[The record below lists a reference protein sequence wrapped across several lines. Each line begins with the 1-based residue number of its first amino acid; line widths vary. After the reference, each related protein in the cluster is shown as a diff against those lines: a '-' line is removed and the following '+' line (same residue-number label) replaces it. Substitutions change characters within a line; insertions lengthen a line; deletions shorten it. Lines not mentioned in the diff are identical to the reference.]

1 MLDRIGRAVHRSRN
15 LSIQQLLRL
24 QYPVG
29 NPFWLANAC
38 MNRVSRAIAARARMC
53 LLAELHRH
61 ATSITAKTRC
71 CFEIGSYLHCYP
83 NACYIGYEVSPFFKK
98 DFSFFPSFSSHIDMA
113 FPNRDIAAC
122 EISVSP
128 TLGKD

>member
-38 MNRVSRAIAARARMC
+38 MNRVSRAIAARARIC
-53 LLAELHRH
+53 LLAELHRDKVLFRDRFVP
-61 ATSITAKTRC
+61 ALLPKRL
-71 CFEIGSYLHCYP
+71 LHR
-83 NACYIGYEVSPFFKK
+83 I
-98 DFSFFPSFSSHIDMA
+98 
-113 FPNRDIAAC
+113 
-122 EISVSP
+122 
-128 TLGKD
+128 